1 MAPFYYT
8 LKFFNLFVQIC
19 EISGDTFSIYHKKED
34 PSPLQVQKS
43 NRMKYHCTTKWL
55 SCHLAIIS
63 HETNMTEKFHE
74 CHQSLLSALD

>member
-19 EISGDTFSIYHKKED
+19 EISRDTFSIYHKNED

-43 NRMKYHCTTKWL
+43 NRMKYHCPTKWV
-55 SCHLAIIS
+55 SCHLAIIR
-63 HETNMTEKFHE
+63 HETNMTLKFH
-74 CHQSLLSALD
+74 